1 LFPEVE
7 ETLQAEKVHKLS
19 AELLSVVVFVLFFD
33 EFHCEKVESSQ
44 QVALTKYLSLMII
57 NSFFRK
63 LTGRVSEREVK
74 KKEEK
79 PKKKDMW

>member
-19 AELLSVVVFVLFFD
+19 AELLSVFVLYFD

-44 QVALTKYLSLMII
+44 QVALTKVSVIDDNQFI
-57 NSFFRK
+57 FFANLR
-63 LTGRVSEREVK
+63 GE
-74 KKEEK
+74 
-79 PKKKDMW
+79 